1 MPKQNKGGF
10 YTNNNALGV
19 GEDVL
24 YTSNDASIPDLEIQT
39 NLMKNIMKGSVGTN
53 SSTKKKKYLT
63 GSRVN
68 YVDNPST
75 VLMENW
81 KDSAEAQ
88 LAGERSFMG
97 QTMDIIGPIASQA
110 LQTYGMKGYQNS
122 LGKSPVQTSAKPFDM
137 KGFDFSQITDSG
149 FEIPRLDKKYATGG
163 SVPNRDIEVEGQ
175 EMFELPTGEVGQFR
189 GPSHENGGIDVN
201 VPVGTDIYSKR
212 IKGPDGKTMATR
224 KKERTSLEERITKKL
239 SKNPGDTLSKR
250 TVERMFLGIDLQEEQ
265 DLQVMQT
272 EFDKQ
277 NATESFATGGPVNST
292 GIDYKD
298 LWQQMYDQGMFDSE
312 PINLGTAIISAPNKA
327 WKPAPP
333 PTMPTTPETKKGFG
347 GFGLTAGDMLGTAGN
362 VLKANQAYKDTLGEI
377 SGSIPNVNSYEN
389 FGQGAL
395 NTLQG
400 NQAMLQQMYDNQT
413 RGLRSRTQASM
424 AQNRATA
431 RGVNTMRAG
440 DLANIQAENQAQTQ
454 IDAVNTQANLAN
466 NAAIAQQQNAMD
478 QAVMTGEAQKRLAD
492 QQDYAQDRMNLQQG
506 RQSMIDSLTTQN
518 AGVLN
523 KAHGRKLMSSLLS
536 ARYDNFEVDA
546 YGNVTPKAGIANLT
560 TDQQINKAGLW
571 DTYQDAKRQGVG
583 VEFKNGNLYKT
594 GTNTIFAPGQGGTYQ
609 HEARNYDDLLNV
621 GADLEGTL
629 GEGYVAKP
637 NYTLG
642 DLYSG
647 ITASDADLTSNL
659 ERYMLDNDIASMDL
673 SKGDVVK
680 NLQTSLGMGKK
691 ADGKLGKGT
700 VQALKDYKNTRKALP
715 GVINASPEEL
725 KELLNMTNSAGT
737 IYADYKDYINDS
749 LGDVDESTFNS
760 DKSLQADLQNRSVFG
775 AIQYADLNYNK
786 EKDTLGGLSKEDYRK
801 ALLVYPDLTSRD
813 ISQNLDLD
821 MRVPGTTK
829 TLGYLVQGNKYKGK
843 RYIKR

>member
-1 MPKQNKGGF
+1 MKSNK
-10 YTNNNALGV
+10 
-19 GEDVL
+19 
-24 YTSNDASIPDLEIQT
+24 
-39 NLMKNIMKGSVGTN
+39 KGPGKSGPHK
-53 SSTKKKKYLT
+53 SKYLT

-97 QTMDIIGPIASQA
+97 QAMDIIGPIASQA
-110 LQTYGMKGYQNS
+110 LQTYGGQAVQANM
-122 LGKSPVQTSAKPFDM
+122 GKSPKIANTDMFTQAGFQGLGTQSFDTPELN
-137 KGFDFSQITDSG
+137 FS
-149 FEIPRLDKKYATGG
+149 YATGG
-163 SVPNRDIEVEGQ
+163 NVSHRNIEVEGQ

-189 GPSHENGGIDVN
+189 GPSHEDGGIDVN

-277 NATESFATGGPVNST
+277 NATESFSTGGPVNST
-292 GIDYKD
+292 GINYKD
-298 LWQQMYDQGMFDSE
+298 LWQQMYDQGMFDQGMSDSE
-312 PINLGTAIISAPNKA
+312 PVNLGTAIISASNKA

-333 PTMPTTPETKKGFG
+333 PTMPTTTETKRGFD

-389 FGQGAL
+389 FGQKAL
-395 NTLQG
+395 DTLQG

-454 IDAVNTQANLAN
+454 IDAANTQANLAN
-466 NAAIAQQQNAMD
+466 NAAIAQQQNTMD

-506 RQSMIDSLTTQN
+506 RQSMMDALTTQN
-518 AGVLN
+518 AEVLN

-609 HEARNYDDLLNV
+609 HEVRNYDDLLNV

-629 GEGYVAKP
+629 GDEYVTKP

-691 ADGKLGKGT
+691 ADGKLGKNT